1 MSERQSVWRTV
12 KNVMIGGSRSP
23 TDKRVFHQISL
34 IAFFAWVGLGS
45 DGLSSSCY
53 GPQEAFM
60 VLKDH
65 MYLGLFVAL
74 ATAVTVLVISKSY
87 SQIVELFP
95 GGGGGYLVASKLLS
109 PSLGMV
115 SGCALLIDYMLT
127 IAISIASGADAMFS
141 LQGLEAWQPYKL
153 HVAIGGVLLLT
164 VMNLRGVRESVQ
176 PLVPIF
182 LIFVLTHA
190 FAIVYSFVVSPN
202 SVGEVIQATGNDIS
216 KAHAQFGML
225 GMLLIILRAYS
236 MGAGT
241 YTGIEAVSN
250 GLPLLREPRVHTA
263 KKTMRYMAFSLMFM
277 AGGLMVAYVLHTVH
291 PTEHQTSN
299 AVLLEKI
306 TAGWG
311 AGPSHVFIL
320 ITLIS
325 EAAILFVAAQTGFLD
340 GPRVMSNMA
349 LDRWLPSRLALLSDR
364 LVTGYGIVLM
374 GTAALLLVVF
384 TKGEVGILIV
394 LYSINVFVTFVL
406 SQLGM
411 VRHWW
416 QVRGKDTKWIHGLL
430 INGSGLVMTGFILA
444 TMVILKFDEGGWITL
459 LITGSLVVLALA
471 IRRHY
476 RRTQAMLKRL
486 DALVDVAEMDRPSA
500 PVARPAMVPNGK
512 TAVILVNGFN
522 GLGLHSLFA
531 VTRLF
536 GDTFKNYAFIQVG
549 SVDAGTFKG
558 VQEMEDLEKRV
569 AHDVQRYV
577 DYMAR
582 MGIYADGYS
591 TVSVDVVEEILKFAV
606 EIQQRMP
613 DAVFFGGQL
622 VFTKDSVINRLL
634 HNHIVF
640 SVQRRLYT
648 EGIPCVIL
656 PIRV

>member
-34 IAFFAWVGLGS
+34 IAFFAWVGLGV

-53 GPQEAFM
+53 GPQEAFQ
-60 VLKDH
+60 VLGKEH
-65 MYLGLFVAL
+65 MYLGLFVAMG
-74 ATAVTVLVISKSY
+74 TALTVFVISSGY

-95 GGGGGYLVASKLLS
+95 SGGGGYLVASKLLS
-109 PSLGMV
+109 PSVGML
-115 SGCALLIDYMLT
+115 SGCALLIDYVLT
-127 IAISIASGADAMFS
+127 IAVSIASGADALFS
-141 LQGLEAWQPYKL
+141 LSVLAPWQEHKL
-153 HVAIGGVLLLT
+153 AFAMAGVALLT
-164 VMNLRGVRESVQ
+164 IVNLRGVRESVV

-182 LIFVLTHA
+182 LVFILTHA
-190 FAIVYSFVVSPN
+190 FIIIYAIVVSPD
-202 SVGEVIQATGNDIS
+202 SLPTVAEKTSRTLTDPTLTMGAM
-216 KAHAQFGML
+216 F
-225 GMLLIILRAYS
+225 LLVLKAYS

-241 YTGIEAVSN
+241 FTGIEAVSN
-250 GLPLLREPRVHTA
+250 GLPMLREPRVQTA
-263 KKTMRYMAFSLMFM
+263 KKTMHYMAFSLVFT
-277 AGGLMVAYVLHTVH
+277 AGGLMIAYVLHSVQST
-291 PTEHQTSN
+291 PRQTSN
-299 AVLLEKI
+299 AVLLHKI
-306 TAGWG
+306 TDSWG
-311 AGPSHVFIL
+311 HGGEVFVL
-320 ITLIS
+320 VALIS
-325 EAAILFVAAQTGFLD
+325 EAVILFVAAQTGFLG

-364 LVTGYGIVLM
+364 LVTSYGIVLM
-374 GTAALLLVVF
+374 GVAAAILVA
-384 TKGEVGILIV
+384 TTRGHVGILVV
-394 LYSINVFVTFVL
+394 LYSINVFITFVL
-406 SQLGM
+406 SLLGM
-411 VRHWW
+411 VRHWTT
-416 QVRGKDTKWIHGLL
+416 VRGRAPKWRRKLFVSAL
-430 INGSGLVMTGFILA
+430 GLVLCSFILVS
-444 TMVILKFDEGGWITL
+444 MVILKFNEGGWITL

-549 SVDAGTFKG
+549 AVDAGTFKG